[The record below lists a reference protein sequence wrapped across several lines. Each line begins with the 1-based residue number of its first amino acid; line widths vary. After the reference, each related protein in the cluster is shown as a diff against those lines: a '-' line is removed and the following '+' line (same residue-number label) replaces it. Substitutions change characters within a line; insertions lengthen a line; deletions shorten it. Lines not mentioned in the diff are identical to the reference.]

1 MTEPKTPGTRL
12 PAAKSAEKR
21 MFSQA
26 RFQDLKAN
34 KNWGARFGIESLHG
48 MRDAGCGMPKITI
61 RDYGI
66 ERKFWAG

>member
-34 KNWGARFGIESLHG
+34 KNWGPKFGIESLHG

-66 ERKFWAG
+66 ERKCWAG

>member
-34 KNWGARFGIESLHG
+34 KNWGARFGIESLHD
-48 MRDAGCGMPKITI
+48 MRDAQNNH
-61 RDYGI
+61 
-66 ERKFWAG
+66 